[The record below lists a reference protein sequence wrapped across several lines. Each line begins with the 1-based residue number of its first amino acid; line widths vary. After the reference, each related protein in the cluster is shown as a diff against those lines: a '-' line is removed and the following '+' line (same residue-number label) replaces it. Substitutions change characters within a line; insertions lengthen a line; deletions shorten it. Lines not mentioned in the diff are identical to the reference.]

1 MKKLSINELKC
12 FRGESLVLN
21 GISAVINEGETY
33 LIKGSNGSGKT
44 TLLRVL
50 SSLIKNYSGAIFF
63 DDKNIKDDFKF
74 FQKFNFISQKNALK
88 DNLSVSKNLK
98 LWEILFG
105 KKIDIN
111 LLLQKYNLNTILDKD
126 VGSLSDGQK
135 KCLSL
140 LKLKL
145 CSVPIWYLD
154 EPFVFLD
161 SDNRSILVN
170 EIESHNQSGGIAI
183 ITTNTELDY
192 KPDGEIIL

>member
-33 LIKGSNGSGKT
+33 LIKGTNGSGKT